1 MKTEKLAEK
10 AKEYS
15 FNMYDKDLDVI
26 TQIESAFKN
35 GYKDGLSEFA
45 LAEIQAF
52 QKGLAQKDAE
62 WQEKVKK
69 LLNTNNNE

>member
-1 MKTEKLAEK
+1 MKTIKEK
-10 AKEYS
+10 AREYS
-15 FNMYDKDLDVI
+15 FNMYDKNLDII

-35 GYKDGLSEFA
+35 GYELCKS
-45 LAEIQAF
+45 
-52 QKGLAQKDAE
+52 E